1 MIRSVQLSLEDSR
14 VKQWIVVITYTVI
27 LVLVVINFRDILK
40 GIWTFIGYLR
50 PLFIG
55 IAIAFVLN
63 RPYEKLRELYGRKM
77 GNRPGAAKVLAILT
91 VYLAVIGGIVLLVRF
106 MVPQIVENV
115 SMFVNSA
122 DQYVA
127 AIQRDLNQFMD
138 RAGIRQIDMSEVIA
152 SLNNYLG
159 KLDQVFEG
167 TLPQIWKITSNA
179 ISCLAEVIISLVL
192 SVYLMSGKEKLIG
205 QCKRVLRTYC
215 PGTFCRKVKSVCCT
229 VNVVFDNYVVGQL
242 TEALILGSL
251 CFIGM
256 IVLRIDYAGL
266 ISIIIAVT
274 ALVPVWGAYIGGGV
288 AVLLLLFVEPKQA
301 LVFLVFLVILQQVEN
316 SAIYPKIV
324 GNKIGLSGFWVLL
337 GITVGGGMFG
347 IVGMLIG
354 VPVTTVLSIFLKN
367 DVLRREHGLE
377 RK

>member
-266 ISIIIAVT
+266 IIIIIAVT
-274 ALVPVWGAYIGGGV
+274 ALVPGLGAYIGGGV